1 MSKQEF
7 VGRTMKYI
15 TFHGETRTARCVDVT
30 YHEQLKTNMYHGI
43 SPNGHRVRLSE
54 KEVLFEKGM

>member
-15 TFHGETRTARCVDVT
+15 THQGETRTAKCVDVT
-30 YHEQLKTNMYHGI
+30 YNQELDTTLYHGV
-43 SPNGHRVRLSE
+43 SPNGYKLRLTE
-54 KEVLFEKGM
+54 REVLFEKGL

>member
-15 TFHGETRTARCVDVT
+15 TAQGETRTAKCVDVT
-30 YHEQLKTNMYHGI
+30 YHQQLDTILYHGI
-43 SPNGHRVRLSE
+43 SPNGHKLKLTER
-54 KEVLFEKGM
+54 EVLFEKGM